1 METNELPLI
10 EDIEEFSDEMS
21 EELENGKGDEE

>member
-1 METNELPLI
+1 MDNELPLI